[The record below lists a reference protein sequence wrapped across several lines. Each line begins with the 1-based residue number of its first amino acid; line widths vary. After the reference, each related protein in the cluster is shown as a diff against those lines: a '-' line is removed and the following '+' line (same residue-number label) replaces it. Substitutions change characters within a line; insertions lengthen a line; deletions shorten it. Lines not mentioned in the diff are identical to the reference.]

1 MTCYA
6 EGRKPTSASEI
17 AEEIMYLGRRDEIR
31 FQVTPIRSYQ
41 QKNLKFSATT
51 MGTRQHSI
59 TKITDRRNVTPQVSV
74 ALKSL

>member
-1 MTCYA
+1 MLCRGKEA
-6 EGRKPTSASEI
+6 DIRIGNCRGDHV
-17 AEEIMYLGRRDEIR
+17 GRRDEIR
-31 FQVTPIRSYQ
+31 FQVTPKRSYQ

-59 TKITDRRNVTPQVSV
+59 TKITDRRKVTPQVSV